1 MDDKEDNC
9 GGARVTGTDLTN
21 VRITEI
27 IDEQQAEKVGYA
39 HVRRML
45 GEAAAGWGGR
55 GRRVGGPQ
63 VGRWARWPRVG
74 AAGDV
79 SRT

>member
-27 IDEQQAEKVGYA
+27 IDEQQAGKVGYA

-45 GEAAAGWGGR
+45 GEVAAGWALGK
-55 GRRVGGPQ
+55 
-63 VGRWARWPRVG
+63 
-74 AAGDV
+74 AAADRERPGMPG
-79 SRT
+79 